1 MAGSFFN
8 VKDAVSGKQAKAFIK
23 IDGRT
28 EELFYAKTLEST
40 IEKTKVDVPTLG
52 RTSTPQ
58 RSAGWKGTGTLTI
71 YYISS
76 FFRNLMQDYVKNGTD
91 FWFDLM
97 ITNEQPGSAAGKQT
111 VFLRGCNIDSIIAAK
126 FDATADDML
135 DEEIPFTF
143 EDYDIIESFGT
154 VQPSN

>member
-8 VKDAVSGKQAKAFIK
+8 VRDAVSGKQAKAFVK
-23 IDGRT
+23 IGDRT

-52 RTSTPQ
+52 RTGTPQ

-71 YYISS
+71 YYVSS
-76 FFRNLMQDYVKNGTD
+76 LFRKLMEDYVKNGTD

-97 ITNEQPGSAAGKQT
+97 ITNEQPGSGAGKQT
-111 VFLRGCNIDSIIAAK
+111 VFLRGCNLDSIIAAK
-126 FDATADDML
+126 FDASSEDML
-135 DEEIPFTF
+135 EEEIPFTF
-143 EDYDIIESFGT
+143 EDYDVTESFNAI
-154 VQPSN
+154 QPTN